1 MAIWTFWIIPVK
13 WFLKLVGLTVNDFT
27 SLLEIDG
34 GVADNIVCGHL
45 CQILILDKVSKW
57 NYFDTVNFIIWLN
70 IAINQSF

>member
-1 MAIWTFWIIPVK
+1 M
-13 WFLKLVGLTVNDFT
+13 